1 MREQVEKVKTQ
12 DGQEWEF
19 SMPMPESLDEAIE
32 TDGKEGVFNTYL
44 AQRKI
49 FLQNIAR
56 EKFKKE
62 ATRSEVE
69 EAVAQAKP
77 GSGGQKQSLRSRAVN
92 LVMEKSYL
100 MQNDPE
106 LKDKVQQDFV
116 AGKFRDVVD
125 ALEDLE

>member
-116 AGKFRDVVD
+116 AGKFRDVVE